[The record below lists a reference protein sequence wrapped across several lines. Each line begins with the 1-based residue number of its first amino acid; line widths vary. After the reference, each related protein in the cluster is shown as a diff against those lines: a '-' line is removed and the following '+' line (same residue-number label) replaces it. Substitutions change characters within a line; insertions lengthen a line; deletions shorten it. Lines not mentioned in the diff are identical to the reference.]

1 MKEKVTGDLKAVLEA
16 LLFAAPAPLGI
27 KRICEIIPEAEK
39 KQVKEALSA
48 LGREMARPGRGI
60 ELVEVAGGWRI
71 QTRPAFRKQVLM
83 LRQRPAHR
91 LSRAALETLAVIAYR
106 QPVTRAEIEQAR
118 GVDSSGTIRH
128 LLDGKLIRITGRKDL
143 PGRPLIY
150 GTTRH
155 FLEVFQLSNLSA
167 LPSHREFRPEGH
179 ERQIPLFDLPEPD
192 QEQT

>member
-1 MKEKVTGDLKAVLEA
+1 MKEKVTGDLKAALEA
-16 LLFAAPAPLGI
+16 LLYAAPAPLSI
-27 KRICEIIPEAEK
+27 KRICEIVPEAEK
-39 KQVKEALSA
+39 GQVKEALSA
-48 LGREMARPGRGI
+48 LAREMARPGRGI

-71 QTRPAFRKQVLM
+71 QTRRAFRKQVLM

-106 QPVTRAEIEQAR
+106 QPVTRAEIEQTR

-128 LLDGKLIRITGRKDL
+128 LIDTKLIRITGRKDL

-155 FLEVFQLSNLSA
+155 FLEVFQLNDLSA
-167 LPSHREFRPEGH
+167 LPSHREFRPERR

-192 QEQT
+192 QKQT